1 MTNRPDLI
9 EQLSKLTPTEGE
21 WISEWGLIHIDGSS
35 LTLFI
40 NDDSSDDDDKLITL
54 APTMRIEI
62 LDMAKEI
69 EELRE
74 DLRRSNIREKSF
86 SDFRREVLEIDNSR
100 ISIIDDKYF
109 PF

>member
-1 MTNRPDLI
+1 MGLNP
-9 EQLSKLTPTEGE
+9 SEG
-21 WISEWGLIHIDGSS
+21 IFVNTRHLYADIH
-35 LTLFI
+35 
-40 NDDSSDDDDKLITL
+40 SSDDDDKLITL
-54 APTMRIEI
+54 APTMRLEI